1 MSHSSEATPSQPA
14 RPRSTGPARSQ
25 IRRRMLPI
33 GIAGAVVLAG
43 VTVHSAFA
51 TPSSDGL
58 IAEVYGGGGNSGATY
73 TNDFVELAN
82 AGAAPLD
89 MSGYT
94 VQYLSGSPT
103 ATSKWQVTT
112 LGGTLAGGGRYLV
125 AEAAGTGGTTALPT
139 PDATGT
145 IAMSGTSGTV
155 ALVSGADP
163 LTCLTAADCAADPRV
178 KDLVGYG
185 TAVVHEG
192 SGAAAGASNTDSVA
206 RAANLADTD
215 DNAAD
220 FTAGAPTPQ
229 SSGTDTTPP
238 TSTPPTTTPPTT
250 TPPATA
256 RIHDI
261 QGDTRVSPL
270 DGKAVGEVP
279 GIVTGVRSTGSSK
292 GFWMQDPHP
301 DDNPRTSEGIFV
313 FTSSTPTVA
322 VGDSVTVTA
331 TVSQYYPGGATAGGQ
346 AVTELTKPTV
356 TKVSSGNPLPA
367 PVVLDA
373 NSVPDAF
380 VPSAG
385 GGSIE
390 NVPLRPS
397 EYALDLYASLEG
409 MNVQIANTRVVGATD
424 PYSELWVTVKPDQNP
439 TKRGGT
445 LYTGYDQPNSGRLMV
460 QSLIPTAT
468 QAFPVANVGD
478 TLTGT
483 TAGPLDYNQFAGTY
497 AIQARTIGAVK
508 SGGLQPEVTD
518 KAKDNQATVA
528 TYNVENLAP
537 NNPQSKF
544 DRLATGLVTNLRSP
558 DVVALEEIQ
567 DNNGATDDGTVAAD
581 KTLNKLVDAI
591 AAAGG
596 PHYQWREIDPVN
608 DKDGGQPGG
617 NIRQAFLFNPDRVS
631 FVDRPGGDSTTA
643 VGITGTGDKTALTVS
658 PGRIAPNDPAWNTSR
673 KPLAGEFTFRGKKLF
688 VIANH
693 FDSKGGDQGID
704 SRFQPPVR
712 SSEVQRVR
720 QAVIEHDF
728 IEQLEKADP
737 KANVVV
743 LGDLNDYQFSPA
755 VLSLTGNGKVLT
767 DLVNTLPVKERY
779 SYVYEGNS
787 QVLDHIL
794 VSPNMKHVEYDV
806 VHINSEFADQTSD
819 HEPQVVRLQP

>member
-1 MSHSSEATPSQPA
+1 
-14 RPRSTGPARSQ
+14 
-25 IRRRMLPI
+25 
-33 GIAGAVVLAG
+33 VAG

-51 TPSSDGL
+51 TPSPDAVV
-58 IAEVYGGGGNSGATY
+58 AEVYGGGGNAGATY

-89 MSGYT
+89 LSGYT

-112 LGGTLAGGGRYLV
+112 LTGALAGGGRYLV
-125 AEAAGTGGTTALPT
+125 GEAAGTGGTQPLPA

-192 SGAAAGASNTDSVA
+192 SGPAAGASNTNAVS

-220 FTAGAPTPQ
+220 LTAGAPTPQ
-229 SSGTDTTPP
+229 GSGGTAT
-238 TSTPPTTTPPTT
+238 TPPTTTPPTT
-250 TPPATA
+250 PPTSPPPAAA

-270 DGKAVGEVP
+270 DGKAVGDVP
-279 GIVTGVRSTGSSK
+279 GIVTGVRGYGSSK
-292 GFWMQDPHP
+292 GFWMQDPNP

-313 FTSSTPTVA
+313 FTSSAPTVA
-322 VGDSVTVTA
+322 VGDAVTVTA
-331 TVSQYYPGGATAGGQ
+331 TVSQYYPGGASAGGQ

-373 NSVPDAF
+373 DSVPEAF

-390 NVPLRPS
+390 NVPLRPAD
-397 EYALDLYASLEG
+397 YALDLYASLEG
-409 MNVQIANTRVVGATD
+409 MNVQIADTRVVGATD

-439 TKRGGT
+439 TRRGGT

-460 QSLIPTAT
+460 QSLIPTAD
-468 QAFPVANVGD
+468 QAFPVADVGD
-478 TLTGT
+478 TLAGT

-497 AIQARTIGAVK
+497 AIEARTIGTVK

-518 KAKDNQATVA
+518 RAKAGQAAVA

-537 NNPQSKF
+537 DNPQSKF
-544 DRLATGLVTNLRSP
+544 DRLAKGLVTNLRSP
-558 DVVALEEIQ
+558 DIVALEEIQ
-567 DNNGATDDGTVAAD
+567 DNSGATDDGTVAAD
-581 KTLNKLVDAI
+581 KTLDKLVDAI

-617 NIRQAFLFNPDRVS
+617 NIRSAFLFNPDRVG
-631 FVDRPGGDSTTA
+631 FVDRPGGDATTA
-643 VGITGTGDKTALTVS
+643 VGITGTGDGTALTAS
-658 PGRIAPNDPAWNTSR
+658 PGRIAPNDPAWVTSR
-673 KPLAGEFTFRGKKLF
+673 KPLAAEFTFRGRKLF

-728 IEQLEKADP
+728 VAELEKADP

-755 VLSLTGNGKVLT
+755 VQSLTGDGRILT
-767 DLVNTLPVKERY
+767 DLVNTLPVRERY

-794 VSPNMKHVEYDV
+794 VSPNMRHVEYDV

-819 HEPQVVRLQP
+819 HDPQVVRLQP